1 MFLLFFL
8 LAITLDA
15 QSPLPKPLDTPQ
27 PLRDKNFYFLTL
39 AEAHAAPILAHPQL
53 QQLAATKRQA
63 LAKAAASCKMDVP
76 CHTAAYRFTP
86 EEIETSTQALVS
98 LAPQLKPL
106 LTAARLSGA
115 FIRYNALPDTE
126 FLARLWREAASHI
139 NRFMD
144 IYAEGKPPRYP
155 AIDSIAHD
163 VKGQRLGFRI
173 DVISNMLDEKNSEM
187 KLFYDAPLRF
197 AIMLLE
203 LNWRD
208 EAARHEP
215 LHTTENLAPSVEATR
230 TDFSRYPYT
239 AIIVPGAGGDRLT
252 TPMDPAARW
261 RAQLAAERYR
271 RGQAPFILVSG
282 GYVHPNQTP
291 FNEAIEMRRVLVN
304 DFGIP
309 ASAVFI
315 DPHAR
320 HTTTNIR
327 NAARILFR
335 AGIPLERPV
344 LITTDQ
350 HQSAGIES
358 PAAMLRCEKELGYR
372 PVQILKRTGRFD
384 LEAKL
389 LIDSLQLDAIEPLD
403 P

>member
-1 MFLLFFL
+1 MIRLVLFTTL
-8 LAITLDA
+8 TLAA
-15 QSPLPKPLDTPQ
+15 QSPLPQPLEMKQ

-39 AEAHAAPILAHPQL
+39 VEAHAAPFLKQPQL
-53 QQLAATKRQA
+53 KQLAETKRAA
-63 LAKAAASCKMDVP
+63 LAKAATTCKMDVP
-76 CHTAAYRFTP
+76 CHTASYRFTP
-86 EEIETSTQALVS
+86 QEIESTAKV
-98 LAPQLKPL
+98 LASMSADLKPL
-106 LTAARLSGA
+106 LTEARLSGA
-115 FIRYNALPDTE
+115 FVRYNSLADGE
-126 FLARLWREAASHI
+126 FLTKVWTEAATHI

-173 DVISNMLDEKNSEM
+173 DVISNMLDEKNAEM
-187 KLFYDAPLRF
+187 DLFFEAPLRF
-197 AIMLLE
+197 AVMLLE

-215 LHTTENLAPSVEATR
+215 LHSTENKAASVEASR
-230 TDFSRYPYT
+230 TDFARYPYS

-271 RGQAPFILVSG
+271 KGLAPFILVSG

-309 ASAVFI
+309 ASAVFV

-335 AGIPLERPV
+335 AGVPLDKTV
-344 LITTDQ
+344 LITTD
-350 HQSAGIES
+350 HYQSAGIES
-358 PAAMLRCEKELGYR
+358 PAAMVRCEKELGYR
-372 PVQILKRTGRFD
+372 PVQILKRTSRFD

-389 LIDSLQLDAIEPLD
+389 LIESLQLDAIEPLD